1 MSSVGPQ
8 SWPAGPLVATL
19 PHAHMAEKDQSQIPR
34 PIRESFERGMAAYQ
48 KSNLDYAIALFTDT
62 LHKEPAFFECRQAL
76 RAAQF
81 RRGGGGSGSS
91 GLFKRL
97 MGHASPS
104 LAKGQLALRSN
115 PAEAM
120 HCAEQ
125 VLNDDPK
132 NAPAHELLA
141 KAALSLALPR
151 TAVLSLEI
159 VFKNNPGDR
168 EVALRLAEASIA
180 AGQPERADRIYA
192 DLLAA
197 NPADAEVARAY
208 KDLGARRTMLEKGYA
223 ELESGEGSYRDILKN
238 KEEAVTLEQENR
250 QIKTGDSSDRLLA
263 EYRARVEREPGNVK
277 PLRDIADLLLQK
289 KDFEGA
295 LEALGKIVAV
305 EGKNDPSLEKLIS
318 ETHLRRIDHRI
329 ACLDPA
335 DPDLTTKK
343 TDLERERDEFQLTD
357 CRARMEKYP
366 TDLAIRFELG
376 ELYFRAGR
384 ITEAIQELQKAQNHP
399 HRRVA
404 ALALLAKCF
413 ARRGMH
419 DLAGRTLQNAIREK
433 PVFDDEKKDL
443 IYELGDVLEK
453 SGKPAEAVE
462 QFKLIYE
469 VDIGFRDVS
478 ERVDRFYADKN
489 T

>member
-1 MSSVGPQ
+1 MGEKSQ
-8 SWPAGPLVATL
+8 SE
-19 PHAHMAEKDQSQIPR
+19 MPR
-34 PIRESFERGMAAYQ
+34 QIRESFERGMAAYQ
-48 KSNLDYAIALFTDT
+48 KNNWDYAITLFTDT
-62 LHKEPAFFECRQAL
+62 LRKEPAFFECRQAL

-81 RRGGGGSGSS
+81 RRGGGGSGSG

-115 PAEAM
+115 PSETL
-120 HCAEQ
+120 HCAEL

-132 NAPAHELLA
+132 NCPAHELLA
-141 KAALSLALPR
+141 KAALVLDLPQ

-168 EVALRLAEASIA
+168 DAALRLAEACIA
-180 AGQPERADRIYA
+180 AGQAQRADRIYA

-208 KDLGARRTMLEKGYA
+208 KDLGARRTLHEKGYA
-223 ELESGEGSYRDILKN
+223 NLESGTGSYRDVLKD

-250 QIKTGDSSDRLLA
+250 QVRTGDSAERLLA
-263 EYRARVEREPGNVK
+263 EYRSRAEREPGNVK
-277 PLRDIADLLLQK
+277 PLRDIAELLIQK
-289 KDFEGA
+289 NDFDGA
-295 LEALGKIVAV
+295 LQALERIIAV
-305 EGKNDPSLEKLIS
+305 EGKNDPSLEKLIAD
-318 ETHLRRIDHRI
+318 TRLRQIDHRI
-329 ACLDPA
+329 AALDPA
-335 DPDLTTKK
+335 DPDLAAHKAK
-343 TDLERERDEFQLTD
+343 LETERSEFQLTE

-366 TDLAIRFELG
+366 SDLAIRFELG
-376 ELYFRAGR
+376 ELLFKAGR

-399 HRRVA
+399 NRRIP
-404 ALALLAKCF
+404 ALGLLAKCF

-419 DLAGRTLQNAIREK
+419 DIASRTLQNAIREK

-443 IYELGDVLEK
+443 VYELGDVLEK
-453 SGKPAEAVE
+453 SGKANDAVE

-469 VDIGFRDVS
+469 IDIGFRDVAD
-478 ERVDRFYADKN
+478 RVDRFYASKQA
-489 T
+489 